1 MLSSWCPV
9 PSPDLLTLHRPG
21 FSLDSQ
27 PCPLCGL
34 KSAVFDC
41 PPVPAV
47 IVQWLSPSAAFL
59 AVLLTGWR
67 VSSMRAVRVLGF
79 IFCWK
84 NRCSHEPR
92 TRPRPRRTCSQ
103 LCAVLPLDASPPR
116 AQLNFQDA
124 GGIQGDMEEMLS
136 GVVVISGK
144 DAIQHQGVSL
154 TVEGS
159 VNLQL
164 SAKSVGVFEAFYNS
178 VKLLLELASRPSG
191 GGLPSPPG
199 LQSSPAPKTGVPAR
213 RLLAQP
219 GYLWGREGVTS
230 IHFLLCIQG
239 LSIQSCKRTK
249 DLGRLTARL
258 QPIQIINSTI
268 EMVKPGKFPSGKTEI
283 PFEFPLLVKGNKV
296 LYETYHGVFVNIQY
310 TLRCDMRRSLLAK
323 DLTKTCEFIVH
334 SAPQKGKL
342 TPSPV
347 DFTITPETLQNVKE
361 RALLPK
367 FLIRGHLNSTSC
379 VITQPLT
386 GELVV
391 ESSEAAIKSIELQ
404 LVRVETCGKARCA
417 GRPLPPS
424 SPLLPQSS
432 PPQPSKRVFEERC
445 AEGYARDATEIQ
457 NIQIADGDVCRSL
470 SVPIYMVFPRL
481 FTCPTLETT
490 NFKVEFEVNIVVLLH
505 PDHLITENFPLK
517 LCRT

>member
-1 MLSSWCPV
+1 MLTGPLGVQIASSVFNSGDQKRQRWWWARW
-9 PSPDLLTLHRPG
+9 LLHFEKTEAVEWTGRGFRLRPG
-21 FSLDSQ
+21 ATGTFSVL
-27 PCPLCGL
+27 L
-34 KSAVFDC
+34 SARAWLRGCQRQGVSA
-41 PPVPAV
+41 PVARPGVPARDGG
-47 IVQWLSPSAAFL
+47 AA
-59 AVLLTGWR
+59 AGTPAPR
-67 VSSMRAVRVLGF
+67 VSSGQEV
-79 IFCWK
+79 
-84 NRCSHEPR
+84 
-92 TRPRPRRTCSQ
+92 
-103 LCAVLPLDASPPR
+103 
-116 AQLNFQDA
+116 
-124 GGIQGDMEEMLS
+124 LS

-144 DAIQHQGVSL
+144 DSIQHQGVSL

-178 VKLLLELASRPSG
+178 VK
-191 GGLPSPPG
+191 
-199 LQSSPAPKTGVPAR
+199 
-213 RLLAQP
+213 
-219 GYLWGREGVTS
+219 
-230 IHFLLCIQG
+230 
-239 LSIQSCKRTK
+239 
-249 DLGRLTARL
+249 
-258 QPIQIINSTI
+258 PIQIINSTI

-283 PFEFPLLVKGNKV
+283 PFEFPLHVKGNKV

-367 FLIRGHLNSTSC
+367 FLIRGHLNSTNC

-404 LVRVETCGKARCA
+404 LVRVETCG
-417 GRPLPPS
+417 
-424 SPLLPQSS
+424 
-432 PPQPSKRVFEERC
+432 C

-457 NIQIADGDVCRSL
+457 NIQIADGDVCRGL
-470 SVPIYMVFPRL
+470 SVPIHMVFPRL

-490 NFKVEFEVNIVVLLH
+490 NFKVEFEVNVVVLLH
-505 PDHLITENFPLK
+505 ADHLITENFPLK